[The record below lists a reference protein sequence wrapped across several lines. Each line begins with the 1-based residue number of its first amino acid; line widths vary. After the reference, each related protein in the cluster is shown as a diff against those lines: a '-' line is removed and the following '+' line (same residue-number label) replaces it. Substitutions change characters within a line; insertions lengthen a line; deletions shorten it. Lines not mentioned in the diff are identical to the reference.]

1 MSKATKS
8 LTAVIAATGLVA
20 LAGCGGSSGG
30 SGGSAAGSS
39 GKAPSAITI
48 GFIGSLTGPL
58 ASSGV
63 NALSGLKAGAAFA
76 ESQHKGLTINVV
88 SRDTGG
94 SATTAVAL
102 TRELAQ
108 QKVASIY
115 YTTEA
120 FAPAQTVLNQL
131 KIPGDTAGGIGP
143 ILDKVG
149 DSNLY
154 KYAFSTGAGTSGDTS
169 IIPIVQYAATFGS
182 KIGMLDDS
190 TAFNTSQKQ
199 ATEAIVKKQFPKVTL
214 VSQSFPSTASDATA
228 QLQALK
234 DQGVDS
240 LILWSYGAPAVTA
253 MSSLEKLGWNPP
265 MAGELGI
272 GAKATV
278 ALIPE
283 GMKTTMG
290 AGPMAK
296 TFGSTGASTTPTNKI
311 TADFV
316 SAYLKSLNRSGDF
329 TALDQVG
336 AISYDWAIIVADAV
350 EKAGSADGDAI
361 KKVLTSGQKFSG
373 ANGTYKFGPDT
384 RIGISAD
391 QLVLFRPAEPCA
403 QGTCVIASTK

>member
-1 MSKATKS
+1 MSKATRA
-8 LTAVIAATGLVA
+8 LAAAIAATGVVA
-20 LAGCGGSSGG
+20 LAGCGGSS
-30 SGGSAAGSS
+30 SATTGSASA
-39 GKAPSAITI
+39 KAPSSITI
-48 GFIGSLTGPL
+48 GFVGSLTGPL

-63 NALSGLKAGAAFA
+63 NALAGLKAGAAYA

-149 DSNLY
+149 DSKLY

-169 IIPIVQYAATFGS
+169 IVPIVQYAAKFGN

-190 TAFNTSQKQ
+190 TAFNTSQKD

-278 ALIPE
+278 GLIPA
-283 GMKTTMG
+283 GMKATMG

-296 TFGSTGASTTPTNKI
+296 TYGSTGPSTAPTNKI

-316 SAYLKSLNRSGDF
+316 TSYLKSLNRTGDF

-361 KKVLTSGQKFSG
+361 KKVLTSGENFQG
-373 ANGTYKFGPDT
+373 ANGTYKFGPDA
-384 RIGISAD
+384 RIGIGAD

-403 QGTCVIASTK
+403 QGTCVIAPTK